1 MGKVEKQG
9 DYMVKIAI
17 IGGTGVYDPRILE
30 HVREE
35 QLMTPYGQV
44 QFRVGEYAGQAVAF
58 ISRHGS
64 NHSIP
69 PHQINYRANMWAMK
83 KIGVQNI
90 IATTAVGSLNL
101 TMKPGDFVLIDQFLD
116 FTKNRITTFY
126 EGGDRPVAHLD
137 VTNPYCP
144 ELRSAIES
152 AAKELELPIHN
163 GGTYVCTEGPRF
175 ETPAEIKMFHMLGG
189 DTVGMTNV
197 PEVNLANE
205 AEIAYATISM
215 ITNYAAGISTTAL
228 THGEVV
234 EMMGQMAE
242 QLKSLILKTIEAVDV
257 DAKYVAHSRMS
268 EYGGFKL

>member
-1 MGKVEKQG
+1 MYKVHTTEKQSSLLL
-9 DYMVKIAI
+9 VTAKITQFLHIKSI
-17 IGGTGVYDPRILE
+17 IVLIFGGLKKLGV
-30 HVREE
+30 
-35 QLMTPYGQV
+35 T
-44 QFRVGEYAGQAVAF
+44 F
-58 ISRHGS
+58 IIS
-64 NHSIP
+64 
-69 PHQINYRANMWAMK
+69 
-83 KIGVQNI
+83 
-90 IATTAVGSLNL
+90 TTAVGSLNENF
-101 TMKPGDFVLIDQFLD
+101 KPGHFVLTDQFLD

-144 ELRSAIES
+144 ELRNILQKVGTEQG
-152 AAKELELPIHN
+152 LTIHN

-205 AEIAYATISM
+205 AEMAYSTISM
-215 ITNYAAGISTTAL
+215 ITNYAAGISDAAL

-234 EMMGQMAE
+234 EMMGDMAA
-242 QLKSLILKTIEAVDV
+242 QLKSLILGTIDAIDV
-257 DAKYVAHSRMS
+257 DARYDAHNRMH

>member
-1 MGKVEKQG
+1 MS
-9 DYMVKIAI
+9 AI
-17 IGGTGVYDPRILE
+17 GVIGGTGVYDPSIFE
-30 HVREE
+30 NIHEE
-35 QLMTPYGQV
+35 SLTTPYGDIDYV
-44 QFRVGEYAGQAVAF
+44 QGTYKGKTVIFVA
-58 ISRHGS
+58 RHGRG
-64 NHSIP
+64 HSIP
-69 PHQINYRANMWAMK
+69 PHKINYRANIWGLK
-83 KIGVQNI
+83 KLGVTFI
-90 IATTAVGSLNL
+90 ISTTAVGSLNESF
-101 TMKPGDFVLIDQFLD
+101 KPGHFVLTDQFLD

-126 EGGDRPVAHLD
+126 EGDDRPVAHLD

-175 ETPAEIKMFHMLGG
+175 ETPSEIKMFHMLGG

-257 DAKYVAHSRMS
+257 DAKYLAHSRMS

>member
-1 MGKVEKQG
+1 MS
-9 DYMVKIAI
+9 AI
-17 IGGTGVYDPRILE
+17 GVIGGTGVYDPSIFE
-30 HVREE
+30 NIHEE
-35 QLMTPYGQV
+35 SLTTPYGDIDYV
-44 QFRVGEYAGQAVAF
+44 QGTYKGKTVIFVA
-58 ISRHGS
+58 RHGRG
-64 NHSIP
+64 HSIP
-69 PHQINYRANMWAMK
+69 PHKINYRANIWGLK
-83 KIGVQNI
+83 KLGVTFI
-90 IATTAVGSLNL
+90 ISTTAVGSLNESF
-101 TMKPGDFVLIDQFLD
+101 KPGHFVLTDQFLD

-126 EGGDRPVAHLD
+126 EGDDRPVAHLD

-152 AAKELELPIHN
+152 SAKELELPIHN

-175 ETPAEIKMFHMLGG
+175 ETPSEIKMFHMLGG

-234 EMMGQMAE
+234 EMMGQMA
-242 QLKSLILKTIEAVDV
+242 
-257 DAKYVAHSRMS
+257 
-268 EYGGFKL
+268 